1 MSSNYFKIVFSLLIA
16 EKLQKEIWKVIVCLT
31 INSNKKWHK
40 ISCVADKLSIFK
52 NSSNYV
58 LERWILLLKKKVYMW
73 GNNLILIFDLT
84 YYSISLNGQ
93 VYCCCICLFP
103 QVALIGCPW
112 KRMTENASS
121 TAFIKWRIC
130 DSFKIGKQSRV
141 VCPATRRPSYSWV
154 TIHTGHFSVI
164 CIRRW
169 GIIRYWTAQSNHI
182 LRGYI

>member
-1 MSSNYFKIVFSLLIA
+1 MFSFNTLPVVKWTRGKQGGASGKLLYNCCPQLLMSSNYFKIVFSLLIA

-58 LERWILLLKKKVYMW
+58 LERWIFLIKKKVYMW

-84 YYSISLNGQ
+84 YYLISLNGQ

-103 QVALIGCPW
+103 QVTLIGCPW
-112 KRMTENASS
+112 KRMTENASC
-121 TAFIKWRIC
+121 TAFI
-130 DSFKIGKQSRV
+130 
-141 VCPATRRPSYSWV
+141 
-154 TIHTGHFSVI
+154 
-164 CIRRW
+164 
-169 GIIRYWTAQSNHI
+169 
-182 LRGYI
+182 